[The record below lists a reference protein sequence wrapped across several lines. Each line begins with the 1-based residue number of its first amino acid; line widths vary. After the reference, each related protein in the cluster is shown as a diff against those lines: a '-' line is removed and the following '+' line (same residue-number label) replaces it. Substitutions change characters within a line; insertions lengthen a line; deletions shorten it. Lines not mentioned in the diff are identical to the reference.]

1 MEFRG
6 RALRL
11 GLLAV
16 AIGLAF
22 LLWSAWKFIQRDSCL
37 DVGGWWRYDENRCEH
52 CYDNNERYTGGP
64 FCTAPAPEPDAGSR
78 R

>member
-37 DVGGWWRYDENRCEH
+37 DVGGWWRYDQMRCEYCVNGDGSRPADPH
-52 CYDNNERYTGGP
+52 ELCEE
-64 FCTAPAPEPDAGSR
+64 PAPPEPLTN
-78 R
+78 